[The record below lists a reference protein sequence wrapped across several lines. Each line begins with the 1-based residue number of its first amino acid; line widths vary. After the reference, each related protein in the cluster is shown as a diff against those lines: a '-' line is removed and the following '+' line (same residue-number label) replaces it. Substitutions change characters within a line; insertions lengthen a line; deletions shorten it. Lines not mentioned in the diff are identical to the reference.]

1 MTVTLRVYGAVVVRA
16 SSTMP
21 VRIQAFAPV
30 LFPKK
35 FARVEGTRPC
45 VMMTRLSCCR
55 NRAEGVSRLK
65 TVRFI
70 LALVILVSPIAG
82 ARGQSARPTASQ
94 LPSAPTA
101 VASPTPVAPPVQTTG
116 ASAVALGEDV
126 LPKITEQPA
135 FIQQGVLVETLDG
148 KVVREQ
154 AADQSF
160 NPASAV
166 KLATAL
172 AALKTFGPKHRFA
185 TTFWVTGTFDK
196 TTGTVNGDLIVSGR
210 DPSFHDEH
218 AVAVARELNLLGIKT
233 VTGDLVVAPRFSM
246 NFSPSSQRSGE
257 RLYDTL
263 DATRRPADAARA
275 WYDSRVGLRD
285 DDALHTTPSVAV
297 MGAVYVD
304 AVPKG
309 ARAISTHYSPAL
321 VDVLK
326 VLLCY
331 SNNFMAER
339 LGDQLGGA
347 QGVMRLLSTE
357 LGFKPGEFRLSSTSG
372 LGVNR
377 MTPRQMLKLY
387 RALLEELH
395 KNDLKAADI
404 LPVAGVDPGTLQRR
418 YADSPARG
426 SVIAKTG
433 TLPRTDGGA
442 SALVGQLRTRQGDTL
457 LFVILDQRG
466 SITRFRQWQDALVS
480 ELQSE
485 RGGPAPFT
493 YAPQT
498 LAIRLSA
505 SEFDSAR
512 SSSLDE
518 YEPVP

>member
-1 MTVTLRVYGAVVVRA
+1 
-16 SSTMP
+16 
-21 VRIQAFAPV
+21 
-30 LFPKK
+30 
-35 FARVEGTRPC
+35 
-45 VMMTRLSCCR
+45 
-55 NRAEGVSRLK
+55 LK
-65 TVRFI
+65 TLRFI
-70 LALVILVSPIAG
+70 LALVVVLAPYAG
-82 ARGQSARPTASQ
+82 ARAQVSVVQPPASAATPRPTPAPPASVSP
-94 LPSAPTA
+94 LPPSAGEG
-101 VASPTPVAPPVQTTG
+101 APG
-116 ASAVALGEDV
+116 DDV
-126 LPKITEQPA
+126 LPQTEEQPA
-135 FIQQGVLVETLDG
+135 FSHQGVLVETLEG
-148 KVVREQ
+148 GVVRAE

-166 KLATAL
+166 KLLTAL
-172 AALKTFGPKHRFA
+172 DALRTFGPKHRFA

-196 TTGTVNGDLIVSGR
+196 ATGTVTGDLVVSGR

-218 AVAVARELNLLGIKT
+218 AVAVARELNQLGIKT
-233 VTGDLVVAPRFSM
+233 VTGDLVVAPRFTM

-263 DATRRPADAARA
+263 DATRRPAAAAKA
-275 WYDSRVGLRD
+275 WTDSRFAMNDAEALRS
-285 DDALHTTPSVAV
+285 TPSVAV

-304 AVPKG
+304 SVPKS

-347 QGVMRLLSTE
+347 RGLEDFLSRE
-357 LGFKPGEFRLSSTSG
+357 LGFKAGEFRLASTSG

-377 MTPRQMLKLY
+377 MTPRQMMKVY
-387 RALLEELH
+387 RALLDTLH
-395 KNDLKAADI
+395 ESKLKAADI
-404 LPVAGVDPGTLQRR
+404 LPVAGVDPGTLQKR
-418 YADSPARG
+418 YADKPNRG

-442 SALVGQLRTRQGDTL
+442 SALVGQMRAHDGATL

-466 SITRFRQWQDALVS
+466 SVVRFRQTQDSIVS
-480 ELQSE
+480 EVQAA
-485 RGGPAPFT
+485 RGGPLAFT

-498 LAIRLSA
+498 MAIRLSA

-512 SSSLDE
+512 AAGLDE
-518 YEPVP
+518 YEQAPQ